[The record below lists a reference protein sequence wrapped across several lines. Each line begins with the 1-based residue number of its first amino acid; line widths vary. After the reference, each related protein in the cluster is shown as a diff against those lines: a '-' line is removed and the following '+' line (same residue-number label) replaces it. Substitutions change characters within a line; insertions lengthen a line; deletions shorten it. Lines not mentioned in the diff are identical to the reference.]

1 MQIWGDYSGVGV
13 YPDDYS
19 ERKRQ
24 SMKST
29 CCDQGRGYAGK
40 DVLVER
46 IALGSGAK
54 KKKGDTLLQVLAN
67 TCEGLM

>member
-1 MQIWGDYSGVGV
+1 MAWSARYETIKLIAPVQIWGDYSGVGV

-54 KKKGDTLLQVLAN
+54 KKR
-67 TCEGLM
+67 